1 MPDWKQEINE
11 RLASL
16 NLEPTREAAIVEEL
30 AQYLD
35 DHYSELLAGG
45 ATEAEAERRTLA
57 ELSGSEILQQ
67 ELRRLERQ
75 GRQEPVVLGARRKN
89 MIGDLWRDLRYA
101 ARNLRK
107 HALLS
112 TVVIATLTLGIGIS
126 AGVFTLINAI
136 AFRAPVDKDY
146 DTFIRIYSAYT
157 KDPARPGLAPGAATL
172 EDYLAF
178 RDRAKSLGAVAGW
191 AQFFAPLGQDDTS
204 ETRALFVTDNFFALY
219 DPEQPLLGRLLQPA
233 DFAAANPVI
242 VLSERIWRDRFA
254 ADSQIVGKVAHFN
267 GQPVTIVGVAPTFA
281 GQIEGADAW
290 VPYTLQTY
298 LHGGDDLLRPGE
310 DGWLTVEGRL
320 QPGFTRRQ
328 VATELALLA
337 GQQDS
342 LHPGR
347 KTTLTV
353 TDGSIFERPESR
365 ASAVWLFPIMVGL
378 LNFIVLLACANVA
391 TLLLS
396 RADARQQEIA
406 VRLALGAGR
415 LRLFRMLLMEPLLL
429 AAAAGLAS
437 LYFAYRLPGVLVAWL
452 GDPQYHQ
459 TADFS
464 LRPDWRV
471 FAYLALITLFAGALA
486 GLAPALQSLKVNL
499 SESLKGRQPLFGA
512 ATGGTRLR
520 GFLVGA
526 QVALSLVLLV
536 GAVLS
541 VRAYRRM
548 SAADPGYDTRQV
560 ILARVKA
567 RSKVWEQRSRS
578 GFKPTP
584 AQRLLAARLLAQR
597 LEALPGVQS
606 VAYTNWRPLF
616 NTATFDVQV
625 SGQPMRR
632 VVMSEVSAGFFTTMG
647 IPIVSGREL
656 RESDPHCGTGNCPV
670 VVSEELA
677 RRFWP
682 GVSPLGMELRYPRGA
697 RFEVVGVSRDVSTQR
712 LGGRDGPTLY
722 LPLAPIDSPFL
733 FPLVRF
739 TGDRAAMAQS
749 IASAIRELSPELS
762 IEARTIQSR
771 MDEVLGVF
779 RRLETLVS
787 LLGAI
792 AVALAVIGIYGVV
805 SFAVSRRTKEMGIR
819 IALGAQKRD
828 IYVAVLGAGAR
839 PVVLGLLVGLSLAW
853 TGAAAQTRAMQD
865 APVAMNTLDP
875 LTFAVA
881 ALLMAAVA
889 LAAMLGPARRA
900 TRVDPIQALREE

>member
-1 MPDWKQEINE
+1 MPDWNQEISE

-35 DHYSELLAGG
+35 DHHAELLAGG

-57 ELSGSEILQQ
+57 ELSGSEMLQQ

-89 MIGDLWRDLRYA
+89 MIGDLWLDIRYA

-146 DTFIRIYSAYT
+146 DTFVRIYSAYT
-157 KDPARPGLAPGAATL
+157 KDPARPGSPGAATL

-219 DPEQPLLGRLLQPA
+219 DPEQPLLGRLLHPA
-233 DFAAANPVI
+233 DFVAANPVI

-254 ADSQIVGKVAHFN
+254 ADPQIVGKVTHFN

-281 GQIEGADAW
+281 GQLDGADAW

-347 KTTLTV
+347 KTVLTV

-365 ASAVWLFPIMVGL
+365 DSAVWLFPIMVGL

-437 LYFAYRLPGVLVAWL
+437 LYFAYRLPGVLIAWL

-459 TADFS
+459 TLEFS

-471 FAYLALITLFAGALA
+471 FAYLAVITLFAGALA
-486 GLAPALQSLKVNL
+486 GLTPALRSLTVNL

-560 ILARVKA
+560 ILARALLRGKDMA
-567 RSKVWEQRSRS
+567 QYSRS
-578 GFKPTP
+578 GFNPTRD
-584 AQRLLAARLLAQR
+584 QRLLAIRLLTQR

-606 VAYTNWRPLF
+606 VAFTNWRPLF
-616 NTATFDVQV
+616 TSAMFDVQV
-625 SGQPMRR
+625 SGQPMRQAA
-632 VVMSEVSAGFFTTMG
+632 MNGVSPGFFTTLG
-647 IPIVSGREL
+647 IPIVSGRAL

-682 GVSPLGMELRYPRGA
+682 GVSPLGMELRNPRGA

-722 LPLAPIDSPFL
+722 MPLAPIDSPFL
-733 FPLVRF
+733 FPLVRCA
-739 TGDRAAMAQS
+739 GDGAAIAQS
-749 IASAIRELSPELS
+749 IAAAIRELSPELS
-762 IEARTIQSR
+762 IEARTLQSW
-771 MDEVLGVF
+771 MDEGLGVF
-779 RRLETLVS
+779 RRLRTLIS
-787 LLGAI
+787 ILGVI

-853 TGAAAQTRAMQD
+853 AGAAAQTRAMQD
-865 APVAMNTLDP
+865 APVAMNALDP
-875 LTFAVA
+875 LTFAAA
-881 ALLMAAVA
+881 ALLMAA
-889 LAAMLGPARRA
+889 LLMAAMSGPARRA
-900 TRVDPIQALREE
+900 TRADPIQALHEE

>member
-1 MPDWKQEINE
+1 MPDWKPEIRT
-11 RLASL
+11 RLVGLQLTPA
-16 NLEPTREAAIVEEL
+16 REAAIVEEL
-30 AQYLD
+30 AQFLD
-35 DHYSELLAGG
+35 DHYAELLSGG
-45 ATEAEAERRTLA
+45 VTSSEAERQTRA
-57 ELSGSEILQQ
+57 ELSGSEFLTQ
-67 ELRRLERQ
+67 ELRRAERQ
-75 GRQEPVVLGARRKN
+75 GRQEPVVLGGRRKN
-89 MIGDLWRDLRYA
+89 MIGDLWQDVRYA

-112 TVVIATLTLGIGIS
+112 AVVAATLTLGIGIS

-136 AFRAPVDKDY
+136 ALRAPVDKEY
-146 DTFIRIYSAYT
+146 DTFVRIYSAYT
-157 KDPARPGLAPGAATL
+157 TDPARPGRPGASTL
-172 EDYLAF
+172 EDYVAF
-178 RDRAKSLGAVAGW
+178 RHRAKSLGAVTGW
-191 AQFFAPLGQDDTS
+191 ADFFAALGQDDAS
-204 ETRALFVTDNFFALY
+204 EMRALFVTDNFFALY
-219 DPEQPLLGRLLQPA
+219 DPEQPLLGRLLQPP
-233 DFAAANPVI
+233 DFEAGNPVA
-242 VLSERIWRDRFA
+242 VLSERIWRDRFG
-254 ADSQIVGKVAHFN
+254 ADPQIVGKATHFN
-267 GQPVTIVGVAPTFA
+267 GRPVTIVGVAPTFA
-281 GQIEGADAW
+281 GQIGGADAW

-298 LHGGDDLLRPGE
+298 LHGGDGLLRPGE
-310 DGWLTVEGRL
+310 AGWLTVEGRL
-320 QPGFTRRQ
+320 QPGFKRRE
-328 VATELALLA
+328 VAAELALLA

-347 KTTLTV
+347 KTTLSV
-353 TDGSIFERPESR
+353 TNGSMFQEPEIR

-391 TLLLS
+391 ALLLS
-396 RADARQQEIA
+396 RADARQQENA

-415 LRLFRMLLMEPLLL
+415 LPLFRMLLMEPLLL
-429 AAAAGLAS
+429 AAASGLAS
-437 LYFAYRLPGVLVAWL
+437 LYFAYRLPGVLIAWL
-452 GDPQYHQ
+452 GDPQYNQ
-459 TADFS
+459 VIYSS

-471 FAYLALITLFAGALA
+471 FAYLAVITLFAGALA

-499 SESLKGRQPLFGA
+499 SESLKGRQPLFGF
-512 ATGGTRLR
+512 ATGGARAR

-567 RSKVWEQRSRS
+567 SGKVWEPRSRS
-578 GFKPTP
+578 GFKLTP
-584 AQRLLAARLLAQR
+584 AQRLLAARFLAQR

-625 SGQPMRR
+625 SGQSMRK
-632 VVMSEVSAGFFTTMG
+632 VAMSEVSPGFFTTMG
-647 IPIVSGREL
+647 IPIVSGRAL

-722 LPLAPIDSPFL
+722 VPLSPIDSPLL
-733 FPLVRF
+733 FPLVRCA
-739 TGDRAAMAQS
+739 GDGAAMAQS
-749 IASAIRELSPELS
+749 IARDIRELSPELS
-762 IEARTIQSR
+762 IEARTIQSW
-771 MDEVLGVF
+771 MDEGLGVF
-779 RRLETLVS
+779 RRLKTLTS
-787 LLGAI
+787 ILGVI

-853 TGAAAQTRAMQD
+853 AAAFAQTQKLQD
-865 APVAMNTLDP
+865 APVALNTLDP
-875 LTFAVA
+875 LTFAAA

-900 TRVDPIQALREE
+900 TRVDPIEALREE

>member
-1 MPDWKQEINE
+1 LPDWKQEIRR
-11 RLASL
+11 RLAGSKL
-16 NLEPTREAAIVEEL
+16 NLAREAEVVEEL
-30 AQYLD
+30 SQHLEDRFAE
-35 DHYSELLAGG
+35 SLADG
-45 ATEAEAERRTLA
+45 ATPEEASRAALA
-57 ELSGSEILQQ
+57 ELRDGKSLLR
-67 ELRRLERQ
+67 ELRQVERPVND
-75 GRQEPVVLGARRKN
+75 EPVVLGAGRKN
-89 MIGDLWRDLRYA
+89 MIADLWQDLRYA
-101 ARNLRK
+101 ARCLRK
-107 HALLS
+107 HVLLS

-126 AGVFTLINAI
+126 AGIFTLINAM

-146 DTFIRIYSAYT
+146 DTFVRIYSAYT
-157 KDPARPGLAPGAATL
+157 TDPARPGRPGAATL

-178 RDRAKSLGAVAGW
+178 RDRAKSLGAVTGW
-191 AQFFAPLGQDDTS
+191 AKFFAPLGQDDAS

-219 DPEQPLLGRLLQPA
+219 DLEQPLLGRLLQPV
-233 DFAAANPVI
+233 DFAAANPVV
-242 VLSERIWRDRFA
+242 VLSERIWRSRFV
-254 ADSQIVGKVAHFN
+254 ADTQVVGKVTQFN

-281 GQIEGADAW
+281 GQLDGVDAW

-298 LHGGDDLLRPGE
+298 LHRGDDLMRPGE
-310 DGWLTVEGRL
+310 AGWLTVEGRL
-320 QPGFTRRQ
+320 QPGFTRRE
-328 VATELALLA
+328 VAAELALLA

-347 KTTLTV
+347 KTTLSV
-353 TDGSIFERPESR
+353 TDGSMFQEPEFR
-365 ASAVWLFPIMVGL
+365 ASAVWLLPIMVGL

-437 LYFAYRLPGVLVAWL
+437 LYFAYRMPGVLIAWL
-452 GDPQYHQ
+452 GDPQYNQ
-459 TADFS
+459 VLYFS

-471 FAYLALITLFAGALA
+471 FAYLAVITLLAGALA
-486 GLAPALQSLKVNL
+486 GLSPALQSLKVNL
-499 SESLKGRQPLFGA
+499 SESLKGRGPLFGA
-512 ATGGTRLR
+512 ATGGARLR
-520 GFLVGA
+520 VFLVGA
-526 QVALSLVLLV
+526 QVALSLVLLL
-536 GAVLS
+536 GALLS

-560 ILARVKA
+560 IFARVMLSGKDMA
-567 RSKVWEQRSRS
+567 QYSRS
-578 GFKPTP
+578 GFNLTRD
-584 AQRLLAARLLAQR
+584 QRLFAIRLLTQR

-606 VAYTNWRPLF
+606 VAFTNWKPLF
-616 NTATFDVQV
+616 TSAMFEVQV
-625 SGQPMRR
+625 PGQPMRQ
-632 VVMSEVSAGFFTTMG
+632 VAINGVSPGFFTTLG
-647 IPIVSGREL
+647 IPIVSGRAL

-682 GVSPLGMELRYPRGA
+682 GVSPLGMELRYA
-697 RFEVVGVSRDVSTQR
+697 RSVRYEVVGVARDVSTQR

-722 LPLAPIDSPFL
+722 LPWVPNQGRFL
-733 FPLVRF
+733 DWPLVRF
-739 TGDRAAMAQS
+739 TGDGAAMAQS
-749 IASAIRELSPELS
+749 IAGAIRELSPELS
-762 IEARTIQSR
+762 IEARTIQSHV
-771 MDEVLGVF
+771 DEALGVF
-779 RRLETLVS
+779 RRLERLVS
-787 LLGAI
+787 ILGAI

-853 TGAAAQTRAMQD
+853 AAAFAQTRELQK
-865 APVAMNTLDP
+865 APIAFNALDP
-875 LTFAVA
+875 LTFAAA
-881 ALLMAAVA
+881 ALLMAAVS

-900 TRVDPIQALREE
+900 TRVDPIEALREE

>member
-1 MPDWKQEINE
+1 MPDWKKEI
-11 RLASL
+11 RRWLAGL
-16 NLEPTREAAIVEEL
+16 ELEPTREAAVVEEL

-35 DHYSELLAGG
+35 DHYAELLAGG

-57 ELSGSEILQQ
+57 ELSGSEMLQQ

-75 GRQEPVVLGARRKN
+75 GPQEPVVLGARRKN
-89 MIGDLWRDLRYA
+89 MIGGLWRDLGYA

-107 HALLS
+107 HSLLS

-126 AGVFTLINAI
+126 AGVFTLINAM

-146 DTFIRIYSAYT
+146 DTFVRIYCAYT
-157 KDPARPGLAPGAATL
+157 KDPARQVRPGAATL

-178 RDRAKSLGAVAGW
+178 RDRAKSLGAVTGW
-191 AQFFAPLGQDDTS
+191 ADFFAPLGQDDTS

-233 DFAAANPVI
+233 DFAAANPVA
-242 VLSERIWRDRFA
+242 VLSERIWRDRFG
-254 ADSQIVGKVAHFN
+254 ADPQIVGKVTHIN
-267 GQPVTIVGVAPTFA
+267 GQPVTIVGVSPTFA
-281 GQIEGADAW
+281 GQIGGAEAW

-310 DGWLTVEGRL
+310 AGWLYVGGRL

-353 TDGSIFERPESR
+353 TDGSVFEEPESR
-365 ASAVWLFPIMVGL
+365 SSAVWLFPIIVGL

-437 LYFAYRLPGVLVAWL
+437 LYFAYRLPGVLIAWL

-459 TADFS
+459 TLEFS

-471 FAYLALITLFAGALA
+471 FAYLAVITLFAGALA

-548 SAADPGYDTRQV
+548 SAADPGYDARQV

-567 RSKVWEQRSRS
+567 RSKIWEQRSRS
-578 GFKPTP
+578 GFNPTP

-606 VAYTNWRPLF
+606 VAYANWRPLF
-616 NTATFDVQV
+616 NTTRVDVQV
-625 SGQPMRR
+625 SGQPMRK
-632 VVMSEVSAGFFTTMG
+632 VAISEVSPGFFTTMG
-647 IPIVSGREL
+647 IPIVSGRAL
-656 RESDPHCGTGNCPV
+656 QESDPHCGTGNCPV

-682 GVSPLGMELRYPRGA
+682 GVAPLGLELRNPRGA

-722 LPLAPIDSPFL
+722 MPLAPIDSPFL

-749 IASAIRELSPELS
+749 IAGAIRELSPELS

-771 MDEVLGVF
+771 MDEALGVF

-792 AVALAVIGIYGVV
+792 AVTLAVIGIYGVV

-853 TGAAAQTRAMQD
+853 AGTAAQTRAMQD

-875 LTFAVA
+875 LTFGAA

>member
-1 MPDWKQEINE
+1 MPDWDQEIKE
-11 RLASL
+11 RLANL
-16 NLEPTREAAIVEEL
+16 NLEPTREAAVVEEL

-35 DHYSELLAGG
+35 DHHAELLAGG
-45 ATEAEAERRTLA
+45 ATEVEAARRTLA
-57 ELSGSEILQQ
+57 ELSGSEMLEQ
-67 ELRRLERQ
+67 ELRREERQ
-75 GRQEPVVLGARRKN
+75 GPQEPVVLGARRKN
-89 MIGDLWRDLRYA
+89 MIGGLWRDLRYA

-146 DTFIRIYSAYT
+146 DTFVRIYCAYT
-157 KDPARPGLAPGAATL
+157 KDPVRPVRPGVATL
-172 EDYLAF
+172 EDYVAF
-178 RDRAKSLGAVAGW
+178 RDRAKSLGAVTGW
-191 AQFFAPLGQDDTS
+191 ADFFAALGQDDVS
-204 ETRALFVTDNFFALY
+204 ETGALFVTGNFFALY

-233 DFAAANPVI
+233 DFAAANSVV

-254 ADSQIVGKVAHFN
+254 ADPQIVGKVAHFN
-267 GQPVTIVGVAPTFA
+267 GQPVTIVGVAPPFA
-281 GQIEGADAW
+281 GQIGGAEAW

-353 TDGSIFERPESR
+353 TDGSIFEEPESR
-365 ASAVWLFPIMVGL
+365 ASAVWLFPIIVGL

-437 LYFAYRLPGVLVAWL
+437 LYFAYRLPGVLIGWL
-452 GDPQYHQ
+452 GDPQYGMVRYW
-459 TADFS
+459 S
-464 LRPDWRV
+464 VRPGWRV
-471 FAYLALITLFAGALA
+471 FAYLAVITLFAGALA
-486 GLAPALQSLKVNL
+486 GLGPALQSLRVNL
-499 SESLKGRQPLFGA
+499 SESLKGRQPLFCA
-512 ATGGTRLR
+512 ATGGARLR

-526 QVALSLVLLV
+526 QVALSLALLV

-560 ILARVKA
+560 ILARA
-567 RSKVWEQRSRS
+567 MLSGNYMAQYSRS
-578 GFKPTP
+578 GFNPTRD
-584 AQRLLAARLLAQR
+584 QRLLAIRLLTQR

-606 VAYTNWRPLF
+606 VAFTNWKPLF
-616 NTATFDVQV
+616 TSAMFDVQV
-625 SGQPMRR
+625 PGQPMRQ
-632 VVMSEVSAGFFTTMG
+632 VAINGVSPEFFTTLG
-647 IPIVSGREL
+647 IPIVSGRAL

-682 GVSPLGMELRYPRGA
+682 GVSPLGMELRYAGGVRY
-697 RFEVVGVSRDVSTQR
+697 EVVGIARDVSTQR

-722 LPLAPIDSPFL
+722 LPWVPNEGRFL
-733 FPLVRF
+733 DWPLVRF
-739 TGDRAAMAQS
+739 TGDGAAMAQS
-749 IASAIRELSPELS
+749 IAGAIRELSPALS
-762 IEARTIQSR
+762 IEARTIQSH
-771 MDEVLGVF
+771 MDEGLGVF
-779 RRLETLVS
+779 RRLERLVS
-787 LLGAI
+787 ILGAI

-805 SFAVSRRTKEMGIR
+805 SFAVSRRTKEIG
-819 IALGAQKRD
+819 
-828 IYVAVLGAGAR
+828 
-839 PVVLGLLVGLSLAW
+839 
-853 TGAAAQTRAMQD
+853 
-865 APVAMNTLDP
+865 
-875 LTFAVA
+875 
-881 ALLMAAVA
+881 
-889 LAAMLGPARRA
+889 
-900 TRVDPIQALREE
+900 